1 MATAVRNTLM
11 VQLSNGAVGR
21 RCVHRC
27 NLPLGSA
34 EVVVSGV
41 WLAGLSANSRFCSMQ
56 DLSVVAAITQMAL
69 KYSRSKSRP

>member
-1 MATAVRNTLM
+1 MATAARNTLM

-34 EVVVSGV
+34 EVVVCRGV
-41 WLAGLSANSRFCSMQ
+41 AGGAVCKFKVLLNARLVSCRGHHAEGAEILSQ
-56 DLSVVAAITQMAL
+56 
-69 KYSRSKSRP
+69 